1 MDTVTGGVLVAAL
14 SGIIFIAYKHPGE
27 FQKLSL
33 VILILSGIIM
43 MLVASYLL
51 GATVIREAVFWDGN
65 LSSEVQ
71 VYIWNISDDLQPPH
85 WIWPAAIA
93 FQLYIVLLRFLC
105 RFIIS
110 GKYGKIFS
118 TISDP

>member
-14 SGIIFIAYKHPGE
+14 SGITFIAYKHPRE

-33 VILILSGIIM
+33 VILISSGIIM
-43 MLVASYLL
+43 MLFASYLL
-51 GATVIREAVFWDGN
+51 GVTVIREAVSWNDN

-71 VYIWNISDDLQPPH
+71 VYIENIADNLQPPY

-93 FQLYIVLLRFLC
+93 FQLYIVLLCFLSH
-105 RFIIS
+105 FMTS

-118 TISDP
+118 TTSDL

>member
-14 SGIIFIAYKHPGE
+14 SGITFIAYKHPRE

-33 VILILSGIIM
+33 VILISSGIIM
-43 MLVASYLL
+43 MLLASYLL
-51 GATVIREAVFWDGN
+51 GVTVIREAVSWNDN
-65 LSSEVQ
+65 LSSEVK
-71 VYIWNISDDLQPPH
+71 VYIGNIADNLQPPY

-93 FQLYIVLLRFLC
+93 FQLYIVLLCFLSH
-105 RFIIS
+105 FMTS

-118 TISDP
+118 TTSDL

>member
-14 SGIIFIAYKHPGE
+14 SGIIFIAYKHPRE

-33 VILILSGIIM
+33 VILISSGIIM
-43 MLVASYLL
+43 MLLASYLL
-51 GATVIREAVFWDGN
+51 GVTVIREAVSWDDN

-71 VYIWNISDDLQPPH
+71 VYIGNIAANLQPPY

-93 FQLYIVLLRFLC
+93 FQLYIVLLCFLSN
-105 RFIIS
+105 FMTS

-118 TISDP
+118 TTSDL

>member
-14 SGIIFIAYKHPGE
+14 SGITFIAYKHPRE

-33 VILILSGIIM
+33 VILISSGIIM
-43 MLVASYLL
+43 MLFASYLL
-51 GATVIREAVFWDGN
+51 GVTVIREAVSWNDN
-65 LSSEVQ
+65 LSSEVK
-71 VYIWNISDDLQPPH
+71 VYIGNIADNLQPPY

-93 FQLYIVLLRFLC
+93 FQLYIVILCFLSH
-105 RFIIS
+105 FMTS

-118 TISDP
+118 TTSDL